1 MAWRKL
7 SLLLA
12 LSLLPQALA
21 EDKECTGRHGG
32 KYYDLSP
39 LKGKDHKL
47 TTPGGHD
54 VVLSACQSI
63 KQETWGQKLEDPA
76 KVGGFMRGDHGD
88 ISLGQTSTQL
98 TFSGGTTPRPQLT
111 LSSGSKCKN
120 AGDLRAST
128 AIEFVCDPS
137 AAQSSPR
144 LVAILPPGDE
154 ADACAFFFEWRTTY
168 ACPTSEGSTF
178 GGFMWFLFIST
189 LTLLGAYLVIGT
201 LYNFFALGL
210 GGMDAL
216 PRFSLAGMPYH
227 AGEALAGLREWFARE
242 GWRDWTSGGGG
253 GRGGGYTRWDSQGGG
268 VPRWDAPSRGD
279 DGGGGGGPGG
289 FVRTRPP
296 PLHQHLSA
304 TATNP
309 ASHQTQVMQP
319 SAVAPN
325 VGGGGGGIN
334 GGGDALGSGGGELRG
349 AAAGLNP
356 ASHQAQVMQ
365 SSQQQQQPRAPFVSH
380 QTQSAQATQS
390 PAQAALS
397 QFVSAAP
404 QSQASRARAPQT
416 PGEQRAFLL
425 GDDEEDEDSGPGSGS
440 VSGPGSGGAQV
451 ADVRGRMEGGGEGPI
466 RL

>member
-1 MAWRKL
+1 MESGTSSNVSSSRYTAVGLTPLRTCEL
-7 SLLLA
+7 NGGRIDPSGSDALVLL
-12 LSLLPQALA
+12 
-21 EDKECTGRHGG
+21 
-32 KYYDLSP
+32 
-39 LKGKDHKL
+39 
-47 TTPGGHD
+47 
-54 VVLSACQSI
+54 
-63 KQETWGQKLEDPA
+63 
-76 KVGGFMRGDHGD
+76 D

-98 TFSGGTTPRPQLT
+98 TFPGATPRPQLT
-111 LSSGSKCKN
+111 LSSGSRCKN
-120 AGDLRAST
+120 EGDLRAST

-210 GGMDAL
+210 GGTDAL
-216 PRFSLAGMPYH
+216 PRFSLAGMCYH

-253 GRGGGYTRWDSQGGG
+253 GRGGGYTRWDGEGGG
-268 VPRWDAPSRGD
+268 VPRWDAPRRGD
-279 DGGGGGGPGG
+279 GGGGGGGPGG

-296 PLHQHLSA
+296 PPLQNLSA

-309 ASHQTQVMQP
+309 ASYQTQVMEP
-319 SAVAPN
+319 SAGAPN

-334 GGGDALGSGGGELRG
+334 GGGDALGGRGGELRG

-356 ASHQAQVMQ
+356 ASQQGADDCLAILGLDFHNLGSSFPCPNLGAHTARVELSRGTCTTIRPRRIDSRTRVMGLPKVRLFLLVHVYVAHRERREELQVE
-365 SSQQQQQPRAPFVSH
+365 
-380 QTQSAQATQS
+380 
-390 PAQAALS
+390 
-397 QFVSAAP
+397 
-404 QSQASRARAPQT
+404 QASYLQT
-416 PGEQRAFLL
+416 GL
-425 GDDEEDEDSGPGSGS
+425 GVVVVFSST
-440 VSGPGSGGAQV
+440 
-451 ADVRGRMEGGGEGPI
+451 RC
-466 RL
+466 